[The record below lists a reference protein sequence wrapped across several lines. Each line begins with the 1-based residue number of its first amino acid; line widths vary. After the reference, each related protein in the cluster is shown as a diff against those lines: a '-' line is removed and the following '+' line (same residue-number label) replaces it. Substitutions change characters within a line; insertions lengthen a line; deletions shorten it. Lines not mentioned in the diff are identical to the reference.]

1 MYTYILDTK
10 KFTKSISFLNINHY
24 MTYLH
29 PQNNF
34 SALLSVNFTPGYSQI
49 CSSIPIN
56 INGK

>member
-34 SALLSVNFTPGYSQI
+34 SALFSVNFTASDSQI
-49 CSSIPIN
+49 CSSISIN